1 MTTAEYNKRNQK
13 LDSYLLNNPDVL
25 AAARRFAENAGI
37 SEASGIE
44 NYNNAQ
50 RNFAVQHITTVA
62 IPNQETR
69 EGLDQFASDPSGRN
83 TALSVIG
90 AVSPNQGSY
99 DYSNVAMDGSRFEH
113 YQGAV
118 GVDTDPNVPTEG
130 SFTLPGSSPS
140 TGEGDTV
147 SEPPPGD
154 TGGGSYGPIPL
165 IPADIDFSPVTN
177 LIGTD
182 AGPGGEGDR
191 TTLMGRQKVMQ
202 DFLRGGQRNIEDLI
216 GTDAGPGGEG
226 DRTTVMGRQ
235 KIMQDFLRGGQK
247 DIEDIVTPLGE
258 QVTGLETSI
267 GTAGDVDQFGQ
278 PLRPVGATRP
288 DASTLMGRQ
297 DIIATDL
304 GGLARTVGRPSM
316 TVAGDD
322 LPATGLFA
330 GQAGL
335 QTGQAG
341 LQTGQEQLG
350 TQIGAL
356 GTAAVTD
363 PDTGEVTQKPTG
375 LFAGQ
380 AGLMAGQTGL
390 GTQISGIGRDLTAD
404 IQAETSRLGSQ
415 LGRFQS
421 GVEQYQRGAT
431 TARGDIQG
439 TQRAGQANLLQQIQ
453 GVGQQANR
461 TAEMM
466 AQQRRFNQNLNNRRN
481 QFNQQQQQAAQF
493 ARSAPRA
500 TPSNQQ
506 VGPMGPMAS
515 DPRDVLIQN
524 LLRNASLMNKRPV

>member
-1 MTTAEYNKRNQK
+1 MANVTFTPEQS
-13 LDSYLLNNPDVL
+13 LTYLTNNADVL
-25 AAARRFAENAGI
+25 TDANARARAAGI
-37 SEASGIE
+37 PPGPQFQ
-44 NYNNAQ
+44 NFVNQVAQ
-50 RNFAVQHITTVA
+50 EHFNLYGKNEDRQGVPEGAVELAQQQDFDTANQQAVQTF
-62 IPNQETR
+62 NQTQADNR
-69 EGLDQFASDPSGRN
+69 AQF
-83 TALSVIG
+83 
-90 AVSPNQGSY
+90 NQ
-99 DYSNVAMDGSRFEH
+99 N
-113 YQGAV
+113 Q
-118 GVDTDPNVPTEG
+118 VDLT
-130 SFTLPGSSPS
+130 
-140 TGEGDTV
+140 
-147 SEPPPGD
+147 
-154 TGGGSYGPIPL
+154 PI
-165 IPADIDFSPVTN
+165 TN

-191 TTLMGRQKVMQ
+191 TTLMGRQKLMQ

-267 GTAGDVDQFGQ
+267 GTAARGQ
-278 PLRPVGATRP
+278 AP
-288 DASTLMGRQ
+288 TLMGQ
-297 DIIATDL
+297 TADLATGQTDIQQRIGEAATDPTTGLPAQPTSLFKGQRGLIAGQQGL
-304 GGLARTVGRPSM
+304 GRGQMNIQQQIGTAGGTSPLTDMDGKPI
-316 TVAGDD
+316 TVA
-322 LPATGLFA
+322 PTGLFA

-335 QTGQAG
+335 G
-341 LQTGQEQLG
+341 E
-350 TQIGAL
+350 QIGAL

-390 GTQISGIGRDLTAD
+390 GTQLTGVGRDITAELGD
-404 IQAETSRLGSQ
+404 VSSRLGGQ
-415 LGRFQS
+415 IGRFQS

-431 TARGDIQG
+431 TQRGDIQG
-439 TQRAGQANLLQQIQ
+439 TQRAGQANLLAQIQ

-461 TAEMM
+461 AAEAI
-466 AQQRRFNQNLNNRRN
+466 AQQRQM
-481 QFNQQQQQAAQF
+481 QTQTQQPAVQQQAAQF

-524 LLRNASLMNKRPV
+524 LLRNASLMNRRPV